1 MASVTYNNVIKSFG
15 DVNVIKQLNF
25 KVEDKEFLVL
35 VGPSGC
41 GKTTALRML
50 AGLEEIS
57 AGEIMI
63 GDRVVNDVA
72 PKDRD
77 IAMVFQSYALYPHMS
92 VYDNMAFG
100 LKLRKTPKDEI
111 KKRVSEAAEIL
122 DITHLLDRKPRQLSG
137 GQRQRV
143 AVGRAIVREPKVFL
157 FDEPLSNLDAKLR
170 VQMRAEISK
179 LHQRLQTTFIYVTH
193 DQTEAM
199 TMATR
204 IAVINKG
211 LLQQLDT
218 PQVLYDRPAIS
229 LWLASS
235 VLLP

>member
-50 AGLEEIS
+50 AGLEEITN
-57 AGEIMI
+57 GEIMI

-100 LKLRKTPKDEI
+100 LKLRKTPKEEI
-111 KKRVSEAAEIL
+111 KKRVNEAAEIL

-143 AVGRAIVREPKVFL
+143 AVARAIVR
-157 FDEPLSNLDAKLR
+157 
-170 VQMRAEISK
+170 
-179 LHQRLQTTFIYVTH
+179 
-193 DQTEAM
+193 
-199 TMATR
+199 
-204 IAVINKG
+204 
-211 LLQQLDT
+211 
-218 PQVLYDRPAIS
+218 
-229 LWLASS
+229 
-235 VLLP
+235 